1 MRPGLL
7 LLALI
12 ALIGLLS
19 SACAAPASKTAA
31 RDLPP
36 VTLVA
41 SADEQVTV
49 NVLELICQTCY
60 EHIISGCR
68 HIEGVVSV
76 EADRSEKLL
85 TLHFDSSVTTREK
98 ILAAVDEV
106 VATI

>member
-1 MRPGLL
+1 LFV
-7 LLALI
+7 LI
-12 ALIGLLS
+12 AVFS

-41 SADEQVTV
+41 SANDEVTV

-85 TLHFDSSVTTREK
+85 TLHFNSSVTTRERV
-98 ILAAVDEV
+98 LAAVDEV

>member
-7 LLALI
+7 LLAAF
-12 ALIGLLS
+12 ALFV
-19 SACAAPASKTAA
+19 SACAAPTSPKTAA

-41 SADEQVTV
+41 SANDEITV

-76 EADRSEKLL
+76 DADRSETLL
-85 TLHFDSSVTTREK
+85 TLHFDSSVTTRARV
-98 ILAAVDEV
+98 LAAVDEV

>member
-1 MRPGLL
+1 LFA
-7 LLALI
+7 LLALV
-12 ALIGLLS
+12 S

-41 SADEQVTV
+41 SANDEVTV

-68 HIEGVVSV
+68 HIDGVVSV

-85 TLHFDSSVTTREK
+85 TLHFDSTVTTRARV
-98 ILAAVDEV
+98 LAAVDEV